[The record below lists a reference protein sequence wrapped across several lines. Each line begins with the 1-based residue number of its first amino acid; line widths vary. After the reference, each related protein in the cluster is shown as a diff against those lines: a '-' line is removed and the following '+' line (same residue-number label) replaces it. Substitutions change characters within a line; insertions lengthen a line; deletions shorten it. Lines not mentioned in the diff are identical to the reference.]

1 LAVRTLKLEGNVTS
15 SVSAD
20 RRRFVRPTLDTKFHI
35 DREYWERADR
45 DLQVYLRSHLCE
57 EHKDAFAEFE
67 SDAMVDYV
75 DPTTAEVTRV
85 VGIQHVLIT
94 HCSQQPDYLTQKTTL
109 VNAVFRVFLAN
120 GNQPLTPVEL
130 GEKLE
135 RRPDTILKTLS
146 GARVY
151 KGIRPYT
158 EDE

>member
-1 LAVRTLKLEGNVTS
+1 MEGIMTS
-15 SVSAD
+15 KAPPN
-20 RRRFVRPTLDTKFHI
+20 RRKYVRPTLETKFHI

-45 DLQVYLRSHLCE
+45 DLQVYLRSHLCP
-57 EHKDAFAEFE
+57 EHQESFAEIE
-67 SDAMVDYV
+67 TDALVDHV
-75 DPTTAEVTRV
+75 DPGTAEVSRV
-85 VGIQHVLIT
+85 AGIQHVLIT
-94 HCSQQPDYLTQKTTL
+94 HCSQQADYLTKKTTL

-130 GEKLE
+130 GEKLG

-158 EDE
+158 EED